1 MSMVGEQP
9 LWLRAVTR
17 PGAAVFGLMFAL
29 ESLARAVLAALI
41 PLQAYAILKVAR
53 DVSLTYFA
61 VAIFGFFI
69 SFTIPFFI
77 RRFRR
82 RWVYTAGV
90 VMLIASAASLATF
103 TYTGQIAAMILRSV
117 AAASLNITLSL
128 YVLDYIRKRD
138 LVRSEPLKLLMSA
151 FSWTLGPSLGVYL
164 YNQVGYGS
172 AEMLS
177 GGASLA
183 LLIYFWYLRIK
194 DNPAVAAATKPMPS
208 PFKSIRRY
216 ISQPRLRLG
225 WFIPF
230 SRSCWWSMF
239 FVYPQ
244 LYMVQSG
251 KGELAAAI
259 VLSLGNA
266 VLFGVAFIGKLAQ
279 TRGIRPLIIAAFIGS
294 GSLTVAAGFTYDY
307 PWVTATLLLFGAL
320 NVMMLDGL
328 GNIPFLRAVRS
339 LERPQM
345 ATVFRTYIDLSD
357 LLPSALYSVLLSFF
371 DIRAVFFACGLWMLI
386 ASIVSRHLPRSM

>member
-1 MSMVGEQP
+1 MVGEQP
-9 LWLRAVTR
+9 VWLRAVTR

-41 PLQAYAILKVAR
+41 PLQAYAILKEAR

-61 VAIFGFFI
+61 VAIFGFFV
-69 SFTIPFFI
+69 SFAIPFFI

-90 VMLIASAASLATF
+90 VMLILSAICLATF
-103 TYTGQIAAMILRSV
+103 TFPGQIAAMVLRSV

-177 GGASLA
+177 GGASLT
-183 LLIYFWYLRIK
+183 LLVYFWYLRIK
-194 DNPAVAAATKPMPS
+194 DNPAVAAASRPAPN
-208 PFKSIRRY
+208 PFKSIRRFV
-216 ISQPRLRLG
+216 SQPRLRLG
-225 WFIPF
+225 WIIPF

-244 LYMVQSG
+244 IYMVQHG

-266 VLFGVAFIGKLAQ
+266 VLFGVAFIGRLAQ
-279 TRGIRPLIIAAFIGS
+279 RRGIRPLIIAAFIGS
-294 GSLTVAAGFTYDY
+294 GCLTVAAGFTYDW
-307 PWVTATLLLFGAL
+307 PWVTAGLLLLGAL
-320 NVMMLDGL
+320 CVMVLDGL
-328 GNIPFLRAVRS
+328 GNIPFLRAVKP

-357 LLPSALYSVLLSFF
+357 LLPAALYSGLLSYF
-371 DIRAVFFACGLWMLI
+371 DIRSVFFACGLWMLI
-386 ASIVSRHLPRSM
+386 AAVIARHLPRSM